1 MKTVCVIG
9 AGVVG
14 CATAYALRRQGFQG
28 ILLDAQAGPG
38 EGASRANGA
47 QLSYSYVE
55 PLASPATLRAL
66 PALLSSQDS
75 PLRFSPRMDWRQ
87 WHWGVRFLL
96 ACTGGQVRRGTREL
110 LALAQLS
117 RTTLDDWCAR
127 ENLAISLKRNG
138 KLVLCPDDGTLER
151 QVRQLEFQ
159 AALGCRQSVLTPA
172 QCLAQEPA
180 LGTAATGIA
189 GGIWTPDE
197 CLADPYELCQALV
210 RCLQRDGARLQFNTR
225 VDGFVV
231 RRGKAVA
238 VRAAGHELAADA
250 FVLATGASA
259 ARLGASLGMVLPVY
273 PVKGYSLTLP
283 LRDASRAPRASV
295 THLGLKTVFA
305 PLRDQLRVAAMAEVV
320 GHDLRIPQDRVDRML
335 EAVERLFPGACAL
348 EQPAAWAGLR
358 PATPDSLPIIGP
370 SRVVNVFLN
379 IGHGALG
386 FTLAA
391 GSAMRLAWQMAA
403 GGAAAMQ
410 RPVAS
415 ALATALSPQERKT
428 P

>member
-1 MKTVCVIG
+1 MKTVCIIG

-14 CATAYALRRQGFQG
+14 CATAYQLMRQGFQVL
-28 ILLDAQAGPG
+28 LLDAQAGPG

-66 PALLSSQDS
+66 PSLLFSKDS
-75 PLRFSPRMDWRQ
+75 PLRFKPRMDWRQ
-87 WHWGVRFLL
+87 WHWGTRFLL
-96 ACTGGQVRRGTREL
+96 ACTAAQVQHGTREL

-127 ENLAISLKRNG
+127 EDFAISLKRNG
-138 KLVLCPDDGTLER
+138 KLVLCPDAATLER
-151 QVRQLEFQ
+151 QVQQLEFQ
-159 AALGCRQSVLTPA
+159 AALGCRQTVLTPA

-180 LGTAATGIA
+180 LGATATGIA

-197 CLADPYELCQALV
+197 CLADPHELCQALV

-225 VDGFVV
+225 VDGFVL
-231 RRGKAVA
+231 RRGRAVA
-238 VRAAGHELAADA
+238 VRTAGQDIAADV
-250 FVLATGASA
+250 FVLATGANA
-259 ARLGASLGMVLPVY
+259 AALGASLGMVLPVY

-305 PLRDQLRVAAMAEVV
+305 PLRDTLRVAAMAEVV
-320 GHDLRIPQDRVDRML
+320 GHDLQIPQDRVDRML
-335 EAVERLFPGACAL
+335 AAVESLFPGACDL
-348 EQPAAWAGLR
+348 QQPASWAGLR

-370 SRVVNVFLN
+370 SRVSNVFLN

-391 GSAMRLAWQMAA
+391 GSAVRLARSLAVSATHQRLDPMAVDRP
-403 GGAAAMQ
+403 AA
-410 RPVAS
+410 
-415 ALATALSPQERKT
+415 
-428 P
+428 